1 MQLKND
7 AILTFIKRY
16 VLPCNNC
23 TLVSFRLQWTSTGS
37 PQVYSKCSIGALE
50 RHYIRTP
57 FIQLPP
63 LVTTIEVAI
72 VYSIKNCSVDV
83 GPNIP
88 CSETFDIY
96 KYEQN
101 TSVSVLK
108 PELFTDKVK
117 TIRAGPEGL
126 AIGNPAD
133 ANITKRSKDVIPIT
147 VKSAGV
153 YLAFF
158 DTSACQALFSFEASY
173 RICSRA
179 GTNLAVFDKTPAPAD
194 GSLSAI
200 ANGTCVDNSVLSLNS
215 STPQAVCNSNGDWVS
230 KSNLS
235 CFCEAGYQPNTKL
248 DQCIGKLSVL

>member
-1 MQLKND
+1 M
-7 AILTFIKRY
+7 
-16 VLPCNNC
+16 
-23 TLVSFRLQWTSTGS
+23 
-37 PQVYSKCSIGALE
+37 
-50 RHYIRTP
+50 
-57 FIQLPP
+57 
-63 LVTTIEVAI
+63 AI
-72 VYSIKNCSVDV
+72 VFSIKNCSVDV
-83 GPNIP
+83 DPGAP
-88 CSETFDIY
+88 CSETFDLY

-101 TSVSVLK
+101 KSLSKVE

-126 AIGNPAD
+126 ITGNPAD
-133 ANITKRSKDVIPIT
+133 ATITERYKDVITIT

-158 DTSACQALFSFEASY
+158 DRSVCQALFSFETSY

-179 GTNLAVFDKTPAPAD
+179 GTNLAVFDKTSVPAD

-200 ANGTCVDNSVLSLNS
+200 ANGTCVNSSVLSLNA

-248 DQCIGKLSVL
+248 DQCIGKLSLL